1 MRFVVIHHNNVYN
14 IKNIMNID
22 LEKFIGETIGGDAG
36 KHPTFFQA
44 PSPNTT
50 GATTMDENGEP
61 YVYDL
66 QAFEL
71 DTAWETSNEGFRDRF
86 TEVQHLTSS
95 MPRFVLE
102 GTVLS
107 LADHFGE
114 ETVLAIINRFVV
126 NGLIPDDNEIIEMLG
141 PVYRNAMEIGFR
153 KSLENEFENMLRL
166 FHNAGGNEAA
176 RLLLGKIRRNMCKVT
191 WHLYEEEVP
200 PEENETYYLLVDILE
215 KERDPF
221 QIFDPNVPLP
231 VIDKRRGGCSATSA
245 GMLP

>member
-1 MRFVVIHHNNVYN
+1 
-14 IKNIMNID
+14 MNID

-114 ETVLAIINRFVV
+114 ETVLAIINRFVA
-126 NGLIPDDNEIIEMLG
+126 NGLIPDDNEIIEMLD
-141 PVYRNAMEIGFR
+141 FR
-153 KSLENEFENMLRL
+153 EDLEVAVTSTEGRCLV
-166 FHNAGGNEAA
+166 FHTAALAPKTTRATQGVNVMTLKPKWKVERARPLAETAIVNAA
-176 RLLLGKIRRNMCKVT
+176 RYRARSLPAAGALLK
-191 WHLYEEEVP
+191 EEDRG
-200 PEENETYYLLVDILE
+200 EEQLSLL
-215 KERDPF
+215 
-221 QIFDPNVPLP
+221 
-231 VIDKRRGGCSATSA
+231 
-245 GMLP
+245 

>member
-1 MRFVVIHHNNVYN
+1 MESAGSLKKTVYN
-14 IKNIMNID
+14 ELMGDIVK
-22 LEKFIGETIGGDAG
+22 GELRANDIVTENSLIQRFSVS
-36 KHPTFFQA
+36 KA
-44 PSPNTT
+44 PVRE
-50 GATTMDENGEP
+50 A
-61 YVYDL
+61 L
-66 QAFEL
+66 IEL
-71 DTAWETSNEGFRDRF
+71 CKDGFLRSLPRYGYQV
-86 TEVQHLTSS
+86 VQC
-95 MPRFVLE
+95 
-102 GTVLS
+102 TV
-107 LADHFGE
+107 
-114 ETVLAIINRFVV
+114 
-126 NGLIPDDNEIIEMLG
+126 PEIIEMLG